1 MDGFLGAMEMP
12 KLICR
17 SSRLCYL
24 PSRGMAVV
32 YIHGRRVFL
41 GPWPEH
47 PKPPSPEVQAKYKAA
62 LVAANLTDKP
72 QAVNRSTMAMLV
84 DKITD
89 WAAEYYRTAPKDLY
103 AITQAAEL
111 LLAIT
116 GKAMRVEDL
125 GPSHIVACRE
135 ALVAS
140 GRTRQGVNKTLGL
153 IRRILRRGCELG
165 LIPPAVLTGCLVV
178 PGLRPGRTTAPEAV
192 RREGVSDD
200 SLDATEKHLSP
211 QLRAMVRLQ
220 RITGMRPN
228 ELLRMTWDQI
238 DQSGA
243 VWVYRPIRHKCAWRG
258 QSREILLGV
267 KAQAILKEWRSLD
280 GLPVFSPRRDRPH
293 LLHTWQRAPKEEWG
307 VSSYGHAIA
316 RACDE
321 AKVPRWSPQDL
332 RKAAAQEIREEFG
345 LEVAAAVLGHSV
357 EVNQRHY
364 STHSRKAAL
373 EVVKKLG

>member
-1 MDGFLGAMEMP
+1 MP

-32 YIHGRRVFL
+32 YIHGRRIFL

-47 PKPPSPEVQAKYKAA
+47 PKPPSSEVQAKYKAA
-62 LVAANLTDKP
+62 LVVANLSDKP
-72 QAVNRSTMAMLV
+72 QPIAQSTMAVLV

-89 WAAEYYRTAPKDLY
+89 WAADYYQTAPKDLW
-103 AITQAAEL
+103 AIAQAAQL
-111 LLAIT
+111 LLAVT
-116 GKAMRVEDL
+116 GKVMRVEDL
-125 GPSHIVACRE
+125 GPSHIVACRD

-140 GRTRQGVNKTLGL
+140 GRTRQGINKSLGI
-153 IRRILRRGCELG
+153 IRRILRRACELG
-165 LIPPAVLTGCLVV
+165 LLPPAVLTGCLVV
-178 PGLRPGRTTAPEAV
+178 PGLRPGRTAAPEAL
-192 RREGVSDD
+192 RREGVPDD
-200 SLDATEKHLSP
+200 VLEATEKHLSP
-211 QLRAMVRLQ
+211 QMKAMVRVQ

-228 ELLRMTWDQI
+228 ELVRMTWNQI

-243 VWVYRPIRHKCAWRG
+243 VWMYKPTRHKCAWRG

-267 KAQAILKEWRSLD
+267 KAQAILSEWRFLD
-280 GLPVFSPRRDRPH
+280 GLPVFSPKRDRPH
-293 LLHTWQRAPKEEWG
+293 LLQAWQRAPKAEWL
-307 VSSYGHAIA
+307 VSSYAHAVA
-316 RACDE
+316 RACI
-321 AKVPRWSPQDL
+321 AANVPRWSPQDL

-364 STHSRKAAL
+364 STHSRKAAM

>member
-1 MDGFLGAMEMP
+1 MP
-12 KLICR
+12 KLTCR

-32 YIHGRRVFL
+32 YIRGRRIFL

-72 QAVNRSTMAMLV
+72 QPLARSTVAMLV

-89 WAAEYYRTAPKDLY
+89 WAAEYYQGAPKDLQ
-103 AITQAAEL
+103 AVIQAAEL

-116 GKAMRVEDL
+116 GKGMLVDDL
-125 GPSHIVACRE
+125 GPAHIVGCRD

-140 GRTRQGVNKTLGL
+140 GRTRQGVNKTLGM

-165 LIPPAVLTGCLVV
+165 LLSPTVLTGCLVV
-178 PGLRPGRTTAPEAV
+178 PGLRPGRTSARESV
-192 RREGVSDD
+192 RRSAVADEVIE
-200 SLDATEKHLSP
+200 ATLGHLSP

-238 DQSGA
+238 DQTGP
-243 VWVYRPIRHKCAWRG
+243 VWIYRPVRHKCAWRG
-258 QSREILLGV
+258 QTREILIGA
-267 KAQAILKEWRSLD
+267 KAQAILREWRSLD

-293 LLHTWQRAPKEEWG
+293 LLHNWERAPREEWRIT
-307 VSSYGHAIA
+307 SYGHAIA
-316 RACDE
+316 RACE
-321 AKVPRWSPQDL
+321 IAKVPRWSPQDL